1 MVEPCRTIEPKR
13 RPASDGG
20 RLCYLCRV
28 VISDLVAASP
38 CRMAPRRHDRRSS
51 SHARHGMRLR
61 YWMDIDRLMSRL
73 NPLIAWLLRSPMHAL
88 LSGGLMLV
96 QVTGRRT
103 GRRYWIPVG
112 YQRDGTAL
120 TVLVSHARR
129 KQWWRNYRDRRP
141 IDVWLRGRAQHGQA
155 MAVVSRSPA
164 FRDAI
169 ERTLSRVP
177 GLGRQFGIAYDRR
190 IGLTD
195 AQLAVVAHAAVV
207 VRIDLDG

>member
-1 MVEPCRTIEPKR
+1 
-13 RPASDGG
+13 
-20 RLCYLCRV
+20 
-28 VISDLVAASP
+28 
-38 CRMAPRRHDRRSS
+38 
-51 SHARHGMRLR
+51 
-61 YWMDIDRLMSRL
+61 MDIDRVMQRL
-73 NPLIAWLLRSPMHAL
+73 NPVVAWLLRSPLHPL
-88 LSGGLMLV
+88 LDWGLMLV
-96 QVTGRRT
+96 TVTGRRS
-103 GRRYWIPVG
+103 GRVYTIPVG
-112 YQRDGTAL
+112 YQRDGDAL
-120 TVLVSHARR
+120 VVLVSKPSR

-169 ERTLSRVP
+169 ERTLNRVP

-195 AQLAVVAHAAVV
+195 AQLDVVAHAAVV